1 MDHTLWCKESIPI
14 IQIIDVQSG
23 YASAFIVALKKF
35 ILEIR
40 YVSIIMRMHVG
51 SVEEVDRF
59 I

>member
-1 MDHTLWCKESIPI
+1 MDHILWCKESILI
-14 IQIIDVQSG
+14 IQIIDAQSG

-35 ILEIR
+35 ILEIH
-40 YVSIIMRMHVG
+40 YDSVIMRIHVG